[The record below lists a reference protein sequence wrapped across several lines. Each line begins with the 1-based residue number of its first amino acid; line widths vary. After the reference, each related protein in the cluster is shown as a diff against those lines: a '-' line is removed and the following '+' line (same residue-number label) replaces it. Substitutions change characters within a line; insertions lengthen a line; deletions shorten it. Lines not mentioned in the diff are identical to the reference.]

1 VRAGIG
7 HVLIRGVAD
16 AETAA
21 EALVRTMSKIGERMK
36 AAGMKLDEEPS
47 PEDLKALMD
56 AQQAFGA
63 GALERAK
70 RAKAADQ
77 QEVEAMAATLP
88 PQSAAALKRTIRAQQ
103 YPEVYRA
110 MDRTDRAIDRV
121 MSLPDL
127 SPAQLTALSTE
138 ADAFRVR
145 SDDIAE
151 RAIAG
156 LTRAETSQAAMLTNA
171 GNPEDVNAMMETM
184 ADVKRNELASADLDY
199 DRSELAARA
208 LRRMRAALS
217 PAQAQA
223 AGLAER

>member
-1 VRAGIG
+1 
-7 HVLIRGVAD
+7 
-16 AETAA
+16 
-21 EALVRTMSKIGERMK
+21 
-36 AAGMKLDEEPS
+36 
-47 PEDLKALMD
+47 
-56 AQQAFGA
+56 
-63 GALERAK
+63 
-70 RAKAADQ
+70 
-77 QEVEAMAATLP
+77 
-88 PQSAAALKRTIRAQQ
+88 
-103 YPEVYRA
+103 

-208 LRRMRAALS
+208 LRRMRAVLS